1 MSCERFK
8 VAHLATDRCGPYVA
22 TCLQWHETVQGK
34 DVGSQ
39 WMHNYRPSDAQLAIL
54 SRAVDG
60 GEAHGGPNNLAPPSL
75 PGNYNQQVLLLS
87 WLFSKLLF
95 S

>member
-1 MSCERFK
+1 MIASLLLMHPAEHCM
-8 VAHLATDRCGPYVA
+8 GM
-22 TCLQWHETVQGK
+22 VQGK

-60 GEAHGGPNNLAPPSL
+60 GETHGGPNNLAPPSL
-75 PGNYNQQVLLLS
+75 PGNYNQQVRTPV
-87 WLFSKLLF
+87 
-95 S
+95 